1 VFNLQDGR
9 YGRYLFQIN
18 GRMVGMLKYVFL
30 FLFIF
35 IMIAVGI
42 ITRKKVNNVQEF
54 FLGGRKMGAW
64 LSAFA
69 YGTTYFSAVIFIG
82 YAGKIGWGFGIS
94 STFIGI
100 GNALLGSLLAW
111 LVLAKKTR
119 KMTHDLGVSTMPE
132 FFEKRYDSKAMK
144 IVTALIIFI
153 FLVPYSAS
161 VYQGLGYLFERT
173 FGVPFVYCMA
183 AMALLTAIYLLL
195 GGYVATAVNDF
206 IQGII
211 MLLGVAFMIYFILS
225 HPVVGGLSNGLKKL
239 SEIPDVGPGL
249 VSPFSAQPLNLL
261 GLIVLTSLG
270 TWGLPQMVHKF
281 YAIKDDAAVKR
292 GTIISTVFALIIAG
306 GAYFVGGF
314 GRLFLRNMMPVGLND
329 KPNPDMVMPIVLE
342 MALPDALIG
351 IIVILV
357 LSASMST
364 LSSLVLV
371 SSSAISLDL
380 VKGSLFPNMKKEK
393 VMLLM
398 RALCGL
404 FVILSFLVAVTPN
417 SILSLMS
424 FSWGT
429 VAGAFL
435 APFLYG
441 LYWKGTTKLGAW
453 AGFISGFAVSVAGAI
468 IYKMDAGK
476 APNIGAVAMIVSLL
490 VVPAVSLLTE
500 KLPQKHVAKVF
511 GDKESPSLEL
521 ET

>member
-1 VFNLQDGR
+1 
-9 YGRYLFQIN
+9 
-18 GRMVGMLKYVFL
+18 MLKFVFL
-30 FLFIF
+30 GLFVI
-35 IMIAVGI
+35 IMILVGI
-42 ITRKKVNNVQEF
+42 ISRKKVSNVQDF
-54 FLGGRKMGAW
+54 FLGGRKMGPW

-82 YAGKIGWGFGIS
+82 YAGKIGWNFGIS

-100 GNALLGSLLAW
+100 GNALVGSLLAW
-111 LVLAKKTR
+111 IVLARKTR

-183 AMALLTAIYLLL
+183 AMALLTGIYLLL
-195 GGYVATAVNDF
+195 GGYVATAFNDF

-211 MLLGVAFMIYFILS
+211 MLIGIAFMIYFILS
-225 HPVVGGLSNGLKKL
+225 NPAVGGLSGGLQKL
-239 SEIPDVGPGL
+239 SQVPEVGPGL
-249 VSPFSAQPLNLL
+249 VSAFSAQPANLL

-281 YAIKDDAAVKR
+281 YAIKDDMAVKR
-292 GTIISTVFALIIAG
+292 GTVISTVFALVIAG

-314 GRLFLRNMMPVGLND
+314 GRLFLDNVMPLGANG
-329 KPNPDMVMPIVLE
+329 KPNADMVMPMVLE
-342 MALPDALIG
+342 KALPDALIG
-351 IIVILV
+351 IVVILV

-380 VKGSLFPNMKKEK
+380 VKGTLFPNMKKEN
-393 VMLLM
+393 VMVLM

-404 FVILSFLVAVTPN
+404 FVICSFMVAVTPN

-441 LYWKGTTKLGAW
+441 LYWKGTTKIGAW
-453 AGFISGFAVSVAGAI
+453 AGFIGGFAVSVAGAV
-468 IYKMDAGK
+468 IYKMNAGV
-476 APNIGAVAMIVSLL
+476 APNIGAVAMAVSLII
-490 VVPAVSLLTE
+490 VPVVSLLTA
-500 KLPQKHVAKVF
+500 KMPQKHIDKVF
-511 GDKESPSLEL
+511 NGAEGVKVEAEA
-521 ET
+521 

>member
-1 VFNLQDGR
+1 
-9 YGRYLFQIN
+9 
-18 GRMVGMLKYVFL
+18 MVGMLKYVFL
-30 FLFIF
+30 VLFIAV
-35 IMIAVGI
+35 MILVGI
-42 ITRKKVNNVQEF
+42 ISRRKIRNVQDF
-54 FLGGRKMGAW
+54 FLGGRKMGPW

-82 YAGKIGWGFGIS
+82 YAGKIGWNFGIS
-94 STFIGI
+94 ATFIGI

-111 LVLAKKTR
+111 LILARRTR
-119 KMTHDLGVSTMPE
+119 KMTHELGVSTMPE

-161 VYQGLGYLFERT
+161 VYQGLAYLFETT
-173 FGVPFVYCMA
+173 FGIPFIYCMA
-183 AMALLTAIYLLL
+183 AMALLTGVYLLL
-195 GGYVATAVNDF
+195 GGYVATALNDF

-211 MLLGVAFMIYFILS
+211 MLAGVAFMVFYILS
-225 HPVVGGLSNGLKKL
+225 SPEVGGLSGGLQKL
-239 SEIPDVGPGL
+239 SQIPGDGPGL
-249 VSPFSAQPLNLL
+249 VSVFSAQPLNLL

-281 YAIKDDAAVKR
+281 YAIKDDQAVKR
-292 GTIISTVFALIIAG
+292 GTVISTVFAFIIAG
-306 GAYFVGGF
+306 CAYFVGAF
-314 GRLFLRNMMPVGLND
+314 GRLFLNNTMPVGANGR
-329 KPNPDMVMPIVLE
+329 PNADMVMPMVLE
-342 MALPDALIG
+342 KAMPDALIG

-380 VKGSLFPNMKKEK
+380 VKGTLFPDMKKEN

-404 FVILSFLVAVTPN
+404 FVICSFMVAVTPN
-417 SILSLMS
+417 SILALMS

-441 LYWKGTTKLGAW
+441 LYWKRTTKAGAW
-453 AGFISGFAVSVAGAI
+453 AGFLSGFAVSLAGAI
-468 IYKMDAGK
+468 VYRMDAAV
-476 APNIGAVAMIVSLL
+476 APNIGAVAMLVSLA
-490 VVPAVSLLTE
+490 VVPAVSLVTA
-500 KLPQKHVAKVF
+500 KMPQKQLDRAF
-511 GDKESPSLEL
+511 GKTDAGKLEM
-521 ET
+521 EM

>member
-1 VFNLQDGR
+1 
-9 YGRYLFQIN
+9 
-18 GRMVGMLKYVFL
+18 MLKYVFL
-30 FLFIF
+30 GLFIF
-35 IMIAVGI
+35 IMVVVGI
-42 ITRKKVNNVQEF
+42 ISKKRVNNVQDF

-111 LVLAKKTR
+111 IVLAKKTR

-183 AMALLTAIYLLL
+183 AMALLTGIYLLL
-195 GGYVATAVNDF
+195 GGYVATALNDF

-211 MLLGVAFMIYFILS
+211 MLIGVGFMIFFILS
-225 HPVVGGLSNGLKKL
+225 HPAVGGLSGGLQKL
-239 SEIPDVGPGL
+239 SEIPDAGPGL
-249 VSPFSAQPLNLL
+249 VSIFSAQPLNLL

-314 GRLFLRNMMPVGLND
+314 GRLFLDNVMPVGANG
-329 KPNPDMVMPIVLE
+329 KANPDMVMPMVLE

-351 IIVILV
+351 VIVILV

-380 VKGSLFPNMKKEK
+380 VKGSLFPNMKKEN

-404 FVILSFLVAVTPN
+404 FVILSFMVAVTPN

-441 LYWKGTTKLGAW
+441 LYWKGTTKIGAW
-453 AGFISGFAVSVAGAI
+453 AGFISGFAVSLAGAV

-476 APNIGAVAMIVSLL
+476 APNIGAIAMVVSLI
-490 VVPAVSLLTE
+490 VVPVVSLLTA
-500 KLPQKHVAKVF
+500 KMPQKHIEKVF
-511 GDKESPSLEL
+511 GKKESAKLEL
-521 ET
+521 EA

>member
-1 VFNLQDGR
+1 
-9 YGRYLFQIN
+9 
-18 GRMVGMLKYVFL
+18 MLKYVFL
-30 FLFIF
+30 GLFVI
-35 IMIAVGI
+35 IMILVGI
-42 ITRKKVNNVQEF
+42 ISRKKVNNVQDF
-54 FLGGRKMGAW
+54 FLGGRKMGPW

-82 YAGKIGWGFGIS
+82 YAGKIGWNFGIS

-100 GNALLGSLLAW
+100 GNALIGSLLAW
-111 LVLAKKTR
+111 IVLAKKTR

-183 AMALLTAIYLLL
+183 AMALLTGIYLLL
-195 GGYVATAVNDF
+195 GGYVATALNDF

-211 MLLGVAFMIYFILS
+211 MLIGVAFMIYFILS
-225 HPVVGGLSNGLKKL
+225 NPAVGGLSGGIQKL
-239 SEIPDVGPGL
+239 SQVPEVGTGL
-249 VSPFSAQPLNLL
+249 VSAFSAQPLNLL
-261 GLIVLTSLG
+261 GLVVLTSLG

-281 YAIKDDAAVKR
+281 YAIKDDNAVKR

-314 GRLFLRNMMPVGLND
+314 GRLFLENTMPLGANG
-329 KPNPDMVMPIVLE
+329 KANADMVMPMVLE
-342 MALPDALIG
+342 KALPDALIG
-351 IIVILV
+351 IVVILV

-380 VKGSLFPNMKKEK
+380 VKGTLFPNMKKES
-393 VMLLM
+393 VMVLM

-404 FVILSFLVAVTPN
+404 FVICSFMVAVTPN

-441 LYWKGTTKLGAW
+441 LYWKGTTKIGAW
-453 AGFISGFAVSVAGAI
+453 AGFIGGFAVSLAGAI
-468 IYKMDAGK
+468 IYKMDAAV
-476 APNIGAVAMIVSLL
+476 APNIGAVAMAVSLII
-490 VVPAVSLLTE
+490 VPAVSLLTA
-500 KLPQKHVAKVF
+500 KMPQKHIDRVF
-511 GDKESPSLEL
+511 GRADGSNMKAEA
-521 ET
+521 

>member
-1 VFNLQDGR
+1 
-9 YGRYLFQIN
+9 
-18 GRMVGMLKYVFL
+18 MVGMVKYAFL
-30 FLFIF
+30 GIFIV
-35 IMIAVGI
+35 IMIAVGLYSK
-42 ITRKKVNNVQEF
+42 RKVKNVQDF
-54 FLGGRKMGAW
+54 FLGGRQMGPW
-64 LSAFA
+64 LTAFA

-94 STFIGI
+94 ATMIGI
-100 GNALLGSLLAW
+100 GNAIVGSLLAW
-111 LVLAKKTR
+111 LVLAGRTR
-119 KMTHDLGVSTMPE
+119 KMTHELNASTMPE

-183 AMALLTAIYLLL
+183 AMALLTAVYLLL
-195 GGYVATAVNDF
+195 GGYVATALNDF
-206 IQGII
+206 VQGIV
-211 MLLGVAFMIYFILS
+211 MLLGVGFMIYFILS
-225 HPVVGGLSNGLKKL
+225 NPAVGGLGNGLKKL
-239 SEIPDVGPGL
+239 SEIPDAGPGL
-249 VSPFSAQPLNLL
+249 VSIFSSQPINLL
-261 GLIVLTSLG
+261 GLIILTSLG

-292 GTIISTVFALIIAG
+292 ATIISTVFALIIAG

-314 GRLFLRNMMPVGLND
+314 SRLFLDNTMPLGANG
-329 KPNPDMVMPIVLE
+329 KPNADMVMPMVLE
-342 MALPDALIG
+342 KALPEALIG
-351 IIVILV
+351 IIIILV

-371 SSSAISLDL
+371 SSSAIAMDL
-380 VKGSLFPNMKKEK
+380 VKGTFFPSMKKEN

-398 RALCGL
+398 RIMCAV
-404 FVILSFLVAVTPN
+404 FVIFSFMVAVTPN

-441 LYWKGTTKLGAW
+441 LYWKGTTKAGAW
-453 AGFISGFAVSVAGAI
+453 AGFATGFTVAVAGAI
-468 IYKMDAGK
+468 IYKMNAAM
-476 APNIGAVAMIVSLL
+476 APNIGAVAMLLSLVSVPVVSLI
-490 VVPAVSLLTE
+490 SS
-500 KLPQKHVAKVF
+500 KLPEKHIEKVF
-511 GDKESPSLEL
+511 GDNKKSEL
-521 ET
+521 KVEA

>member
-1 VFNLQDGR
+1 
-9 YGRYLFQIN
+9 
-18 GRMVGMLKYVFL
+18 MVGMLKYVFL
-30 FLFIF
+30 GLFI
-35 IMIAVGI
+35 ILMITIGI
-42 ITRKKVNNVQEF
+42 ISKKKVKNVQDF
-54 FLGGRKMGAW
+54 FLGGRQMGPW

-100 GNALLGSLLAW
+100 GNALVGSLLAW
-111 LVLAKKTR
+111 LILARKTR
-119 KMTHDLGVSTMPE
+119 KMTHELNVSTMPE
-132 FFEKRYDSKAMK
+132 FFEKRYNSKAMK
-144 IVTALIIFI
+144 IVTALIIFV

-183 AMALLTAIYLLL
+183 AMALLTGVYLLL
-195 GGYVATAVNDF
+195 GGYVATALNDF

-211 MLLGVAFMIYFILS
+211 MLAGVAAMIAFILS
-225 HPVVGGLSNGLKKL
+225 NPAVGGLGGGLQKL
-239 SEIPDVGPGL
+239 SEIPKDGPGL
-249 VSPFSAQPLNLL
+249 VSIFSSQPLNLL

-292 GTIISTVFALIIAG
+292 ATVISTVFALIIAG

-314 GRLFLRNMMPVGLND
+314 GRLFLDNTMPLGANG
-329 KPNPDMVMPIVLE
+329 KPNPDMVMPMVLE
-342 MALPDALIG
+342 KALPDALIG
-351 IIVILV
+351 IIVLLV

-371 SSSAISLDL
+371 SSSAISMDL
-380 VKGSLFPNMKKEK
+380 FKGTLFPKMKKDT
-393 VMLLM
+393 VMMFM
-398 RALCGL
+398 RGFCAL
-404 FVILSFLVAVTPN
+404 FVVLSFMVAVTPN

-441 LYWKGTTKLGAW
+441 LYWKGTTRAGAW
-453 AGFISGFAVSVAGAI
+453 AGFIAGFAVSVAGAA
-468 IYKMDAGK
+468 IYKMNAGA
-476 APNIGAVAMIVSLL
+476 APNIGAVAMAVSL
-490 VVPAVSLLTE
+490 VTVPVVSLLTA
-500 KLPQKHVAKVF
+500 KMPQKQAENLS
-511 GDKESPSLEL
+511 GGSGSEEPGLEA
-521 ET
+521 